1 MPSIDTTD
9 SETDRGQA
17 YTLEGFIGAMVV
29 LMAVLFALQS
39 VVIMPTTGGL
49 ADRTVQAQIQQ
60 EVQDALIVSN
70 QGGNLSETI
79 RRWNE
84 SDGGFEGANQP
95 PAPDQ
100 EDTVENRTYSV
111 DRFANESDLGH
122 ILKERFAEKGWSYNV
137 ELHPESGDERT
148 LVYQGSPPASAQTA
162 SYTVTLYD
170 NKSVVDGS
178 LKLEEYEE
186 DASYG
191 GNAPISERE
200 SSDETIVYNV
210 VEVRVILW

>member
-84 SDGGFEGANQP
+84 A
-95 PAPDQ
+95 
-100 EDTVENRTYSV
+100 TVGSKARISH
-111 DRFANESDLGH
+111 R
-122 ILKERFAEKGWSYNV
+122 
-137 ELHPESGDERT
+137 HPIRKTPWRIERT
-148 LVYQGSPPASAQTA
+148 PLTGSRTNPT
-162 SYTVTLYD
+162 
-170 NKSVVDGS
+170 
-178 LKLEEYEE
+178 
-186 DASYG
+186 
-191 GNAPISERE
+191 
-200 SSDETIVYNV
+200 SDIF
-210 VEVRVILW
+210 

>member
-1 MPSIDTTD
+1 MPGIDIID

-49 ADRTVQAQIQQ
+49 ADRSVQAQIQQ
-60 EVQDALIVSN
+60 EVQDALVVSN
-70 QGGNLSETI
+70 QDGNLSETI

-95 PAPDQ
+95 EAPG
-100 EDTVENRTYSV
+100 EDEENQTYSV
-111 DRFANESDLGH
+111 DRFANESELGQ

-137 ELHPESGDERT
+137 ELHPESGGERT

-170 NKSVVDGS
+170 NQSVTSESGNDDT
-178 LKLEEYEE
+178 LEEAESDGY
-186 DASYG
+186 AVI
-191 GNAPISERE
+191 PRE
-200 SSDETIVYNV
+200 HKDDTPLYNV
-210 VEVRVILW
+210 VEIRVILW